1 VALVIMTH
9 SCPSGAVHEALL
21 SIDRCD
27 VVRGKSVCLGVLD
40 E

>member
-1 VALVIMTH
+1 VHAAL
-9 SCPSGAVHEALL
+9 GA
-21 SIDRCD
+21 IDRCD